1 MNIDLTDEEQQ
12 AVHEFEWT
20 LGGVLA
26 LTNDYFSWRKEKLQ
40 STDRV
45 RNAVPLL
52 MRQYG
57 LPQDTARILLKGII
71 IDEEEKAKRLR
82 MKLEVGDISS
92 EMKRYI
98 EALELYSG
106 GNCYWSATC
115 PRYNKPQE
123 ENETKQIDVGFSF
136 RNLSA
141 LGLLSFIT
149 ILASMFY
156 SQTFYPYI
164 NSYVVT

>member
-1 MNIDLTDEEQQ
+1 MDIHLTDEELET
-12 AVHEFEWT
+12 VHKFEWT

-40 STDRV
+40 TTDRI

-52 MRQYG
+52 MQQYG
-57 LPQDTARILLKGII
+57 LPQEAARTLLKGII

-82 MKLEVGDISS
+82 MKLEEGEVSP
-92 EMKRYI
+92 ELKRYI

-123 ENETKQIDVGFSF
+123 EQQMGVGSL
-136 RNLSA
+136 RS
-141 LGLLSFIT
+141 SI
-149 ILASMFY
+149 
-156 SQTFYPYI
+156 
-164 NSYVVT
+164 